1 MSSVEAPVATDLATV
16 AHQIP
21 GRVRLQIDSM
31 RHDPVRSAELE
42 QRLIDLPGIDYVRA
56 NPKTGSLVVEYD
68 PELSGSLNVL
78 GAIAEAIGLT
88 ISENDLDIRANVP
101 EYINAEEAA
110 ERVRALVREANARV
124 AHAAGGMDLRI
135 VVPGALFCL
144 GVGVFLGSRRRRM
157 PAWHD
162 LIWYAF
168 NTFQMLN
175 PPQTEHNGEHDSEGE
190 FTET

>member
-1 MSSVEAPVATDLATV
+1 MSPVETPVAADYATI
-16 AHQIP
+16 AHAIP
-21 GRVRLQIDSM
+21 GRVRLQIASLHQDA
-31 RHDPVRSAELE
+31 VRAAETE
-42 QRLIDLPGIDYVRA
+42 QRLLELPGIDYVRA

-68 PELSGSLNVL
+68 PELAGSLNVL
-78 GAIAEAIGLT
+78 GMIAEAIGVT
-88 ISENDLDIRANVP
+88 ISEETFRPREHSPD
-101 EYINAEEAA
+101 YITAEEAA
-110 ERVRALVREANARV
+110 ERVRGLVDDVNARV
-124 AHAAGGMDLRI
+124 AQAAGGLDLRI

-175 PPQTEHNGEHDSEGE
+175 PPPPQQPEQGE
-190 FTET
+190 FTES

>member
-1 MSSVEAPVATDLATV
+1 MSSVEIAVATEDATI
-16 AHQIP
+16 AHAIP
-21 GRVRLQIDSM
+21 GRVRLHVDSL
-31 RHDPVRSAELE
+31 RHDAVRSAETE
-42 QRLIDLPGIDYVRA
+42 QRLLELPGIDYVRA

-68 PELSGSLNVL
+68 PELAASLNVL
-78 GAIAEAIGLT
+78 GMIAETIGVT
-88 ISENDLDIRANVP
+88 ISEDSFRPGQRTPD
-101 EYINAEEAA
+101 YISPEEAA
-110 ERVRALVREANARV
+110 HRVRMLVRDANVRV
-124 AHAAGGMDLRI
+124 AQAAGGLDLRI

-175 PPQTEHNGEHDSEGE
+175 PPPPEEGGEGE
-190 FTET
+190 FTEP